1 MNKRK
6 PIGLMIVFIGVTTA
20 FANVSFELSKQLDT
34 TELELK
40 NRGTATFFNI
50 DLYDA
55 ALYLEPNRD
64 PLQWHSETAR
74 QLEISYF
81 KPVKAEHFAKATDK
95 LIQRN
100 LKKREYRQM
109 KSMID
114 RFLSLYR
121 DVKPGD
127 RYTLTY
133 IPDRGTELAL
143 NGQSLGNVKGDM
155 LSRALFAIWLGE
167 KPISDDLRDQLIY
180 GSD

>member
-6 PIGLMIVFIGVTTA
+6 TIGLMIVFVSMTA
-20 FANVSFELSKQLDT
+20 ALANVSFESSKQLNDT
-34 TELELK
+34 RLVLK

-50 DLYDA
+50 DIYDA
-55 ALYLEPNRD
+55 ALYLEPDRE
-64 PLQWHSETAR
+64 PVHWHGETAR

-100 LKKREYRQM
+100 LNNREYRQL
-109 KSMID
+109 KPEID
-114 RFLSLYR
+114 GFLSLYR

-143 NGQSLGNVKGDM
+143 NGQSLGRFQGET

-167 KPISDDLRDQLIY
+167 KPISDDLRDQLVY